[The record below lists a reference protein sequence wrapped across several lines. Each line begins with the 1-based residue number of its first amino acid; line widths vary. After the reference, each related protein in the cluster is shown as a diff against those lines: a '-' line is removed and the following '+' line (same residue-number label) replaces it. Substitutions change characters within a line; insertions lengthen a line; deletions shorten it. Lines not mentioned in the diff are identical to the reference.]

1 MQLDSILVRRQICV
15 SFALM
20 PGMILQVG
28 LVWIIVA
35 CIQFADEYGS
45 VKPDRRKRKS
55 NLNIGDLFQITITRQ
70 TGANNF

>member
-1 MQLDSILVRRQICV
+1 MQLDSILVV

-55 NLNIGDLFQITITRQ
+55 NLNIGDLFQITQITITRQ